1 MLSVCKVWN
10 TCVLEQSS
18 SCGQN
23 ISTHPYKYGID
34 ESRVKSEGHLYLP
47 IVFEY
52 YGGMSDDAV
61 DLNAAKCEYENKWVQ
76 RFSFQTFLWTTL
88 TNIDA

>member
-1 MLSVCKVWN
+1 MKKN
-10 TCVLEQSS
+10 
-18 SCGQN
+18 
-23 ISTHPYKYGID
+23 STHPSTVHSKHNCSKKKNAKYGRY

-61 DLNAAKCEYENKWVQ
+61 DLNAAKCEYENK
-76 RFSFQTFLWTTL
+76 
-88 TNIDA
+88 